1 MQQKYNKKK
10 KQDKKKKQEKDE
22 HRIQDERILK
32 KKDSR
37 GWKWGSMYLI
47 WIIPK
52 VLIFRLGGGSMG
64 TYNIFPYE

>member
-1 MQQKYNKKK
+1 MQQKYIKNKARQKKK
-10 KQDKKKKQEKDE
+10 EEKDE
-22 HRIQDERILK
+22 HRIQAERILK

-37 GWKWGSMYLI
+37 GCTMYLI

>member
-1 MQQKYNKKK
+1 MIKKK
-10 KQDKKKKQEKDE
+10 HDKKKKQEKDE

-52 VLIFRLGGGSMG
+52 VLIFRLGGRSMG
-64 TYNIFPYE
+64 TYIFPYE

>member
-1 MQQKYNKKK
+1 MQQKYIKNKAR
-10 KQDKKKKQEKDE
+10 QKKKQEKDE
-22 HRIQDERILK
+22 HRIQDKRILK
-32 KKDSR
+32 KKDSG